1 MSEEQLPASPHC
13 PTTQEDTNVS
23 ASAYP
28 LYWVEP
34 RFTQAAKVRVIITAI
49 FFLLAAGSNAAVLGS
64 LLRKRRKSH
73 VQPLI
78 LSLALADLL
87 VTVMVMPLDAA
98 WNVTVQ
104 WYGGDI
110 SCKILNFLKLF
121 AMYAAALV
129 LVVISLD
136 RHAAILHP
144 FSRAHHRNGML
155 LRAAWA
161 GSVLLAL
168 PQLFLFHLST
178 IPGGNFTQCVTHG
191 SFRAHWEE
199 TVYNMFTFT
208 TLYITPLSVMIVCYT
223 RILWEISKQ
232 LKVNKAVLAVFCFLW
247 DMEQIMRWSSL
258 SGRSRVMDGYVVL
271 VFPHLQLS
279 FWLSVAGLTRNQNEH
294 ISKARMKTLK
304 MTIVIVATFIICWTP
319 YYLLGL
325 WYWFQPAMI
334 QKMPE
339 YVNHSFFLFG
349 LLHTCTDPI
358 IYGLYTPSFR
368 EDVQLCLRGIET
380 AITRQKRHKPI
391 SASEKNTKDDA
402 ANGGVASGGSNG
414 TTVST
419 V

>member
-1 MSEEQLPASPHC
+1 
-13 PTTQEDTNVS
+13 
-23 ASAYP
+23 
-28 LYWVEP
+28 P
-34 RFTQAAKVRVIITAI
+34 RFTQAARVRVVVTAV

-78 LSLALADLL
+78 LSLAVADLL
-87 VTVMVMPLDAA
+87 VAVAVMPLDAA

-104 WYGGDI
+104 WYGGDV
-110 SCKILNFLKLF
+110 SCKLLNFLKLF

-136 RHAAILHP
+136 RHAAVLHP
-144 FSRAHHRNGML
+144 FSRARRRNGMLPRTRARRRNGML

-161 GSVLLAL
+161 GSILLAL
-168 PQLFLFHLST
+168 PQLFLFHLHT

-208 TLYITPLSVMIVCYT
+208 TLYITPLSVMVVCYV
-223 RILWEISKQ
+223 RIICEISKQ
-232 LKVNKAVLAVFCFLW
+232 LKVNK
-247 DMEQIMRWSSL
+247 
-258 SGRSRVMDGYVVL
+258 
-271 VFPHLQLS
+271 
-279 FWLSVAGLTRNQNEH
+279 GLIRNQNDH

-339 YVNHSFFLFG
+339 YINHSFFLFG

-368 EDVQLCLRGIET
+368 
-380 AITRQKRHKPI
+380 
-391 SASEKNTKDDA
+391 
-402 ANGGVASGGSNG
+402 
-414 TTVST
+414 
-419 V
+419 

>member
-1 MSEEQLPASPHC
+1 
-13 PTTQEDTNVS
+13 PTMEGDTNIS
-23 ASAYP
+23 ASGCP
-28 LYWVEP
+28 EHWVEP
-34 RFTQAAKVRVIITAI
+34 QFTRAALVRVIITAI
-49 FFLLAAGSNAAVLGS
+49 LFVMAAGSNTAVLGS

-87 VTVMVMPLDAA
+87 VTVVVMPLDVA

-104 WYGGDI
+104 WYGGDV
-110 SCKILNFLKLF
+110 SCKLLNFLKLF

-136 RHAAILHP
+136 RHTAVLHP
-144 FSRAHHRNGML
+144 FSRARRRNGLL
-155 LRAAWA
+155 LRAAWVL
-161 GSVLLAL
+161 SVLLAL
-168 PQLFLFHLST
+168 PQLFLFHLHT
-178 IPGGNFTQCVTHG
+178 VPGRNFTQRVTHG

-199 TVYNMFTFT
+199 TIYNMFTFT
-208 TLYITPLSVMIVCYT
+208 TLYITPLSVIIICY
-223 RILWEISKQ
+223 ICIIWEITKQ
-232 LKVNKAVLAVFCFLW
+232 LKINK
-247 DMEQIMRWSSL
+247 
-258 SGRSRVMDGYVVL
+258 
-271 VFPHLQLS
+271 
-279 FWLSVAGLTRNQNEH
+279 GLITTQNDH

-339 YVNHSFFLFG
+339 YVNHSSFLFG

-368 EDVQLCLRGIET
+368 EDVYLCLRGIET
-380 AITRQKRHKPI
+380 AITRHEKHKPV
-391 SASEKNTKDDA
+391 SVSEKNIKDIA
-402 ANGGVASGGSNG
+402 ANGGMASGGSNG
-414 TTVST
+414 TTVNT
-419 V
+419 VC

>member
-1 MSEEQLPASPHC
+1 PHC
-13 PTTQEDTNVS
+13 PATEEDTNVS
-23 ASAYP
+23 ASGCP
-28 LYWVEP
+28 KHWVQP
-34 RFTQAAKVRVIITAI
+34 RFTAAAKGRVIITAI
-49 FFLLAAGSNAAVLGS
+49 FFLLALGCNTAVLGS

-78 LSLALADLL
+78 ISLALADLL
-87 VTVMVMPLDAA
+87 VTVAVMPLDAV

-104 WYGGDI
+104 WYAGDL
-110 SCKILNFLKLF
+110 SCKLLNFLKLF
-121 AMYAAALV
+121 SMYAAALV

-144 FSRAHHRNGML
+144 FSRAHRRNGLL

-161 GSVLLAL
+161 SSVLLAL
-168 PQLFLFHLST
+168 PQLFLFHLHT
-178 IPGGNFTQCVTHG
+178 VPGRNFTQCVTHG

-199 TVYNMFTFT
+199 TVYNMFTFS
-208 TLYITPLSVMIVCYT
+208 TLYITPLSVMIVCYI
-223 RILWEISKQ
+223 RIIWEISKQ
-232 LKVNKAVLAVFCFLW
+232 LKINK
-247 DMEQIMRWSSL
+247 
-258 SGRSRVMDGYVVL
+258 GL
-271 VFPHLQLS
+271 V
-279 FWLSVAGLTRNQNEH
+279 TTQNDH

-349 LLHTCTDPI
+349 LLHTCTDPV

-368 EDVQLCLRGIET
+368 EDLQLCLRGIGT
-380 AITRQKRHKPI
+380 AISRQERHQPV
-391 SASEKNTKDDA
+391 SASPKNITKECA
-402 ANGGVASGGSNG
+402 VNGTVASGVSNG
-414 TTVST
+414 TTVNT
-419 V
+419 VC

>member
-1 MSEEQLPASPHC
+1 QQLPAAPHC
-13 PTTQEDTNVS
+13 PTTEEDANVS
-23 ASAYP
+23 ASSYP
-28 LYWVEP
+28 EHWVEP
-34 RFTQAAKVRVIITAI
+34 QFTQAARVRVVITGV

-64 LLRKRRKSH
+64 LLRKRRESH
-73 VQPLI
+73 VRLLI

-87 VTVMVMPLDAA
+87 VTVTVMPLDAA

-104 WYGGDI
+104 WYGGDF
-110 SCKILNFLKLF
+110 SCKLLNFLKLF

-136 RHAAILHP
+136 RHAAVLRP
-144 FSRAHHRNGML
+144 FSRARRRNGLL

-161 GSVLLAL
+161 SSVLLAL
-168 PQLFLFHLST
+168 PQLFLFHLHT
-178 IPGGNFTQCVTHG
+178 VPGGNFTQCVTHG
-191 SFRAHWEE
+191 SFRARWEE

-208 TLYITPLSVMIVCYT
+208 TLYIIPLSVMIICYI
-223 RILWEISKQ
+223 RIIWEISKQ
-232 LKVNKAVLAVFCFLW
+232 LKVNKGW
-247 DMEQIMRWSSL
+247 IR
-258 SGRSRVMDGYVVL
+258 
-271 VFPHLQLS
+271 
-279 FWLSVAGLTRNQNEH
+279 TQNNH

-349 LLHTCTDPI
+349 LLHTCTDPV

-380 AITRQKRHKPI
+380 AITRHERHKPA
-391 SASEKNTKDDA
+391 SVSEKNIKSGAVND
-402 ANGGVASGGSNG
+402 GVASGGSNG
-414 TTVST
+414 TTINT
-419 V
+419 VC

>member
-1 MSEEQLPASPHC
+1 MSDERLPTSPRVPITEEDANASSSIC
-13 PTTQEDTNVS
+13 PER
-23 ASAYP
+23 
-28 LYWVEP
+28 WVEP
-34 RFTQAAKVRVIITAI
+34 RFTQAARVRVIITVI

-73 VQPLI
+73 VRPLL

-87 VTVMVMPLDAA
+87 VTVTVMPLDAV

-104 WYGGDI
+104 WYGGDL
-110 SCKILNFLKLF
+110 SCKLLNFLKLF

-136 RHAAILHP
+136 RHAAVLHP
-144 FSRAHHRNGML
+144 FSRARRRNGLL

-161 GSVLLAL
+161 GSVLLAS
-168 PQLFLFHLST
+168 PQT
-178 IPGGNFTQCVTHG
+178 APGGNFTQCVTHG
-191 SFRAHWEE
+191 SFRTHWEE

-223 RILWEISKQ
+223 RIIWEVSKQ
-232 LKVNKAVLAVFCFLW
+232 LKVNK
-247 DMEQIMRWSSL
+247 
-258 SGRSRVMDGYVVL
+258 
-271 VFPHLQLS
+271 
-279 FWLSVAGLTRNQNEH
+279 GLIRHQSDH

-349 LLHTCTDPI
+349 LLHTCTDPV

-368 EDVQLCLRGIET
+368 EDVQMCLRGIET
-380 AITRQKRHKPI
+380 AITRQERHKPV
-391 SASEKNTKDDA
+391 SVSEKNTKDGA
-402 ANGGVASGGSNG
+402 VNGGVASGCSNG
-414 TTVST
+414 TTVNT
-419 V
+419 AC

>member
-1 MSEEQLPASPHC
+1 VPASPRC
-13 PTTQEDTNVS
+13 PATEGDTN
-23 ASAYP
+23 ASAVGCP
-28 LYWVEP
+28 EHWVEP
-34 RFTQAAKVRVIITAI
+34 RFTQAARVRVIITAI

-73 VQPLI
+73 VRPLI
-78 LSLALADLL
+78 LSLVLADLL
-87 VTVMVMPLDAA
+87 VTVAVMPLDAA

-104 WYGGDI
+104 WYGGDV
-110 SCKILNFLKLF
+110 SCKLLNFLKLF

-136 RHAAILHP
+136 RHAAVLHP
-144 FSRAHHRNGML
+144 FSRARHRNGLL

-161 GSVLLAL
+161 CSVLLAS
-168 PQLFLFHLST
+168 PQLFLFHLHT
-178 IPGGNFTQCVTHG
+178 VPGGNFTQCVTHG

-208 TLYITPLSVMIVCYT
+208 TLYITPLSVMIVCYI

-232 LKVNKAVLAVFCFLW
+232 LKINK
-247 DMEQIMRWSSL
+247 
-258 SGRSRVMDGYVVL
+258 
-271 VFPHLQLS
+271 
-279 FWLSVAGLTRNQNEH
+279 GLIRNQNDH

-349 LLHTCTDPI
+349 LLHTCTDPV

-368 EDVQLCLRGIET
+368 EDVQLCLRGIEA
-380 AITRQKRHKPI
+380 AITRRERHKPI
-391 SASEKNTKDDA
+391 SVLEKNVKDGAVND
-402 ANGGVASGGSNG
+402 GVASGGSNG
-414 TTVST
+414 TTVNT
-419 V
+419 VC

>member
-1 MSEEQLPASPHC
+1 MSEEQLPPSAHC
-13 PTTQEDTNVS
+13 PTRREDTNVS

-28 LYWVEP
+28 QYWVEP
-34 RFTQAAKVRVIITAI
+34 RFTRAAKVRVIITAI

-87 VTVMVMPLDAA
+87 VTVTVMPLDAA

-110 SCKILNFLKLF
+110 SCKVLNFLKLF

-136 RHAAILHP
+136 RHAAVLRP
-144 FSRAHHRNGML
+144 FSRAHRRNGML

-168 PQLFLFHLST
+168 PQLFLFHLHT

-191 SFRAHWEE
+191 SFRTHWEE

-208 TLYITPLSVMIVCYT
+208 TLYITPLSVMVVCYI
-223 RILWEISKQ
+223 RILWEISRQ
-232 LKVNKAVLAVFCFLW
+232 LKINK
-247 DMEQIMRWSSL
+247 
-258 SGRSRVMDGYVVL
+258 
-271 VFPHLQLS
+271 
-279 FWLSVAGLTRNQNEH
+279 GLTRSQNDH

-349 LLHTCTDPI
+349 LLHTCTDPV

-380 AITRQKRHKPI
+380 AITRHKRHKPI
-391 SASEKNTKDDA
+391 SASGKNIKDGA
-402 ANGGVASGGSNG
+402 VNGGVASGGSNG
-414 TTVST
+414 TTVSA